1 MVLSGQATLAE
12 LAADP
17 THWSAGALV
26 LLLVCKGVAYAVCIG
41 AFRGGA
47 VFPAIFLGAASG
59 VLASTFV
66 PGIEPTAG
74 LAMGMAAGA
83 TVTRLPV
90 TSILIVVL
98 LLGETAIQLMPVII
112 IAAVT
117 ALVIDEGLTSRRPKP
132 DGAVE
137 ATPPGPPQH

>member
-1 MVLSGQATLAE
+1 
-12 LAADP
+12 
-17 THWSAGALV
+17 
-26 LLLVCKGVAYAVCIG
+26 
-41 AFRGGA
+41 
-47 VFPAIFLGAASG
+47 
-59 VLASTFV
+59 LASTFV

-98 LLGETAIQLMPVII
+98 LLGDAAIQLMPVVI

-132 DGAVE
+132 DDAVE
-137 ATPPGPPQH
+137 ATPPGHP